1 MNFQQFASSEQF
13 FTCREPL
20 AEPGLADFGSLR
32 GRGKA
37 LIGFFKQI
45 FTIPL
50 AGIAK
55 LCRTF
60 LSILGLGFAA
70 FLLIATLFL
79 DRGIREFFLKKVT
92 RLAQELA
99 DWVLWP
105 VAIVLCLGRLL
116 LAATIH
122 PALYFGV

>member
-1 MNFQQFASSEQF
+1 MDFQQFASSEHF

-20 AEPGLADFGSLR
+20 AEPGLADFSSLR

-37 LIGFFKQI
+37 LISFFKKI

-55 LCRTF
+55 LCRTLF
-60 LSILGLGFAA
+60 SFLGLGFAA

-79 DRGIREFFLKKVT
+79 DSGIREFFLKKVT
-92 RLAQELA
+92 RVAQELA

-116 LAATIH
+116 LAATVH